1 MLVFNCNLP
10 PSVFLLSFVYVA
22 GLETKRPN
30 LLLGLAIIQRT
41 KRSGN
46 FPQEMEEKRPKVHL
60 AKDPMWIPKPPVLYG
75 SDKLDV
81 FQPYDP
87 ETPANLVLPSSPSC
101 PGSPS
106 DSSSSLAQPSPFAS
120 VRPNSTIA
128 LSVTAPAAPST
139 SGIIPN
145 QPPVA
150 PSGEKTPLQTIL
162 TSLFRGKPTESTAS
176 SDVSSTNP
184 SCIKKPPVLSQV
196 AGTMVDPIVQQYGQ
210 KSKIKEIEEVNDFD
224 RPYDPEE
231 EYNPGVGYG
240 MTTFKSIDKNQVE
253 GPAAPK
259 CVDDDVA
266 YDPEDETIFADVS
279 GIPAKPLVQNQI
291 PESSTCD
298 TPVSTQAAATTP
310 TTSTSSDG
318 IVPILPSGTV
328 VVSAATLS
336 EQQRMLEELNKQIE
350 EQKRQLKEQEEA
362 LRQQREA
369 VGMFMAHFSVSDS
382 MMSPPTKSLPL
393 CQLSSLKAQAETKP
407 SELTDKTSKCTEISL
422 STEIQTVVPQ
432 DTKDDDA
439 DTVVADPDKANTDVK
454 EGERYSSA
462 GEIED
467 SDVAYDPEDESFFKE
482 VEEEPLDGNSG
493 KTYNRALSRR
503 IRSASQKGSQN
514 SSHSRRRRLSP
525 KRRSHR
531 ERDHHRSPSKKSQRR
546 SSSRSQKRRDRD
558 RHRRSDRDRSRH
570 RGRDHSERLGRHRK
584 EHNMHRQSRGRRSP
598 SSLGQP
604 EQELSFSPENQIR
617 HSSELETALVPIKIE
632 PDEQKLNLNCG
643 QNLDE
648 SCSTFSHDPLPM
660 VQPNIIEQS
669 TSFSNDDPAQ
679 GTSMQVN
686 KPVNQQDQIESKI
699 DSTIPLREI
708 DPPLRDSPESPDP
721 EPQFVKPS
729 NSETKDTANAEKM
742 QDAGI
747 RFSGPISTLP
757 GMPPTNLS
765 ISNLDLQFQT
775 NQGRVMMMKS
785 DSRTTEQ
792 LMKSSERSPALN
804 CESSVMQGMIPEG
817 KGLLGL
823 KMEMNKPEPEK
834 TNDRRG
840 VNFQQYKNV
849 AEPDVLGCITESSSD
864 CNKLPGFGATISR
877 EDQIFPPYGRRVEQT
892 GQEDRPFIPNITNPG
907 WRGHDLP
914 APGLRSQRCQ
924 NTSFDPHVIDPH
936 STVKGS
942 NMQEH
947 WGGPNRRGSGVV
959 RGRGGPFVQDERK
972 YQPQWRGPNIDN
984 PRQNRNSPIGQDF
997 LTSGPDKE
1005 GPMHGRRDQGNPHSR
1020 GRDPESGGPNNDIG
1034 GPRGATMERRTLLVE
1049 GPRPNRRG
1057 QTAPAFKGSEPWLEQ
1072 RNIPMK
1078 SAESGPGN
1086 LHSLGPDRPGPDY
1099 LALEPES
1106 RGYPVDRLRNDKE
1119 GLQGPNFR
1127 GPEQYLNHPQSA
1139 KRGLGCLEFKGPGL
1153 DRRSLREA
1161 PDRTGS
1167 DKSIPFMRSDRMGT
1181 RGPDFREDP
1190 EADWRGSPMEGS
1202 EHMRTSVGGPVGA
1215 LKPGR
1220 IGPPGPESWR
1230 PEAGISDSNI
1240 GGPQLERMTPGSQ
1253 NLSGSELDY
1262 PGAWTRGSG
1271 PDFMGIRPE
1280 KPGPSH
1286 HTRRRSSEPF
1296 RNSDQEREFRNMEDS
1311 DSANFSGLGLERMPL
1326 LNERPHNIRG
1336 FPDGPQFI
1344 MSAHERRSSAMDE
1357 CESDKR
1363 CSPFRG
1369 GKSEEPD
1376 LEGPTHIRRGF
1387 RGLDPNRQPCENIGT
1402 DIRGQEPNRQ
1412 EQGVPGLTV
1421 LGDEFAQ
1428 GIRQKDS
1435 VTESRPRRDNWHETE
1450 FVGLEPIQ
1458 GGPDL
1463 EGPGS
1468 KGTSHTFRGPRG
1480 TNVRGPRSQSE
1491 RWKEP
1496 NFRDSLPERRTLN
1509 LHEQWS
1515 EGRELNNN
1523 WELHRDIGPRFTHE
1537 GPDEQFQCGHDP
1549 VEWRIPDNRGPKMIQ
1564 ERPNIQGRGSGCEL
1578 NGSDFRNPGLVRD
1591 HPSLVHPGSTR
1602 EESRKEFMSQDS
1614 DEPRRW
1620 GSGISFRGS
1629 RNPGNRRKN
1638 HDRRTP
1644 IMRGPRSDLRVSPD
1658 MENDFRQ
1665 PEFRDNIRSPN
1676 MEGHQTFSRGPGY
1689 ETSNLN
1695 RREEMED
1702 QERRVPRGLGSECP
1716 QSESRNFAFD
1726 GPEAG
1731 RRFSESGRMRSE
1743 RQGDNMERPRSIR
1756 EGSEDLRR
1764 ASRAPNMRKLGPDE
1778 TNMGDLMPE
1787 SLGVR
1792 RGTGRWDAPTDGS
1805 RSESRRGRPALTRFS
1820 SPSEVARF
1828 QGSSG
1833 PLCSGEQ
1840 SQQAAQPQQRKAAL
1854 LPTPTGPICF
1864 PTHVIKKPGGFGP
1877 EGKHMGLSMP
1887 RGRGRGRSISRDR

>member
-1 MLVFNCNLP
+1 MH
-10 PSVFLLSFVYVA
+10 VA

-46 FPQEMEEKRPKVHL
+46 FPQEVEEKRPKVHL

-106 DSSSSLAQPSPFAS
+106 DSSSSLAQPSPFTS
-120 VRPNSTIA
+120 VRPNP
-128 LSVTAPAAPST
+128 TASATPST
-139 SGIIPN
+139 K
-145 QPPVA
+145 PPVT
-150 PSGEKTPLQTIL
+150 PSSEKTPLQTIL
-162 TSLFRGKPTESTAS
+162 TSLFGGKPTESTAS
-176 SDVSSTNP
+176 SDASSINP
-184 SCIKKPPVLSQV
+184 SSVKKPPVLSQV

-231 EYNPGVGYG
+231 EYKPGVGYG

-253 GPAAPK
+253 GPAASK
-259 CVDDDVA
+259 SVDDDVA

-279 GIPAKPLVQNQI
+279 GIPTKPLVQNQI
-291 PESSTCD
+291 SDSSKCD
-298 TPVSTQAAATTP
+298 TPVPTQAATTTP
-310 TTSTSSDG
+310 TTTTSSDG
-318 IVPILPSGTV
+318 IAPILPSGTI

-393 CQLSSLKAQAETKP
+393 SQLSSLKAQAETKP
-407 SELTDKTSKCTEISL
+407 PELTDKTSTCTEISS
-422 STEIQTVVPQ
+422 STEKQTVEPQ

-439 DTVVADPDKANTDVK
+439 DTVVADPDKTNTDVK
-454 EGERYSSA
+454 ESERYSSA

-482 VEEEPLDGNSG
+482 VEDEPLDG
-493 KTYNRALSRR
+493 KTYDRALSRR
-503 IRSASQKGSQN
+503 IRNASQKGNQN
-514 SSHSRRRRLSP
+514 SGHSRRRRLSP

-531 ERDHHRSPSKKSQRR
+531 EREHCRSPSKKSQRR

-558 RHRRSDRDRSRH
+558 RHRRSDRSRH

-584 EHNMHRQSRGRRSP
+584 EHNTHRQSRGRRSP
-598 SSLGQP
+598 SSLGQ
-604 EQELSFSPENQIR
+604 QAHVSFSPEHQGP
-617 HSSELETALVPIKIE
+617 SSELETAMVPIKIE
-632 PDEQKLNLNCG
+632 PDEQKVKHNCG
-643 QNLDE
+643 ENLDE
-648 SCSTFSHDPLPM
+648 SCSPFSHNPHPM
-660 VQPNIIEQS
+660 VKPEITEQP
-669 TSFSNDDPAQ
+669 TSDELLKKSFINDDPAQ
-679 GTSMQVN
+679 GSMQVN
-686 KPVNQQDQIESKI
+686 KPVKQQDQIESKI

-721 EPQFVKPS
+721 DPQFVKPS
-729 NSETKDTANAEKM
+729 NMETKDTANTEKM
-742 QDAGI
+742 QDAGV
-747 RFSGPISTLP
+747 RFSGPISTVP

-765 ISNLDLQFQT
+765 NSNLDLQIQN
-775 NQGRVMMMKS
+775 NQGRVMIE
-785 DSRTTEQ
+785 SRTMEQ
-792 LMKSSERSPALN
+792 RMRSPALN
-804 CESSVMQGMIPEG
+804 CESSVMQGMSPG
-817 KGLLGL
+817 VKGLLGL
-823 KMEMNKPEPEK
+823 KMEVNTSEPGQ
-834 TNDRRG
+834 TSDRRG
-840 VNFQQYKNV
+840 GNFQQYKNV
-849 AEPDVLGCITESSSD
+849 VEPDVLGCITESSSD
-864 CNKLPGFGATISR
+864 FNKLAGSGATIPR
-877 EDQIFPPYGRRVEQT
+877 ENQIFPPNVRRVEQT
-892 GQEDRPFIPNITNPG
+892 GQEDRPFIPNITNPD
-907 WRGHDLP
+907 WRGPDLP
-914 APGLRSQRCQ
+914 APGMRSQRCQ
-924 NTSFDPHVIDPH
+924 NTGFDPHVIDPH
-936 STVKGS
+936 LTVEGL

-947 WGGPNRRGSGVV
+947 WSGPNRRGAAVV

-972 YQPQWRGPNIDN
+972 YQPQWRGPNIDD
-984 PRQNRNSPIGQDF
+984 PRHNRNSPMGQDF
-997 LTSGPDKE
+997 ITSGPDTE
-1005 GPMHGRRDQGNPHSR
+1005 GPMHDRRDPGNPHSR
-1020 GRDPESGGPNNDIG
+1020 GRDPERGGPNNDIG
-1034 GPRGATMERRTLLVE
+1034 GPRGAAMERRTLLVE
-1049 GPRPNRRG
+1049 GPGPNRRG
-1057 QTAPAFKGSEPWLEQ
+1057 QTAPAFRGSEPWLEQ
-1072 RNIPMK
+1072 RNIPMR
-1078 SAESGPGN
+1078 SAEAGPEN
-1086 LHSLGPDRPGPDY
+1086 LHSLGPDCPGP
-1099 LALEPES
+1099 ES
-1106 RGYPVDRLRNDKE
+1106 SGYPMDHLGNDKE

-1153 DRRSLREA
+1153 DRRSVREA
-1161 PDRTGS
+1161 PDSDRRGP
-1167 DKSIPFMRSDRMGT
+1167 DKSIPFTRSDRMGT
-1181 RGPDFREDP
+1181 RGPDIREDP

-1202 EHMRTSVGGPVGA
+1202 GHMRTSVGRPMGA
-1215 LKPGR
+1215 LEPGR

-1240 GGPQLERMTPGSQ
+1240 GGPGPERMAPGSQ
-1253 NLSGSELDY
+1253 NLSGSKPDY

-1271 PDFMGIRPE
+1271 PDLIGIRPE

-1286 HTRRRSSEPF
+1286 HTRRRGSGPYRS
-1296 RNSDQEREFRNMEDS
+1296 SDQEREFRNMEGS
-1311 DSANFSGLGLERMPL
+1311 DSANFSGLDLERRPL
-1326 LNERPHNIRG
+1326 LNERPHSIRG
-1336 FPDGPQFI
+1336 FPDGPQFF
-1344 MSAHERRSSAMDE
+1344 MSAPERRSSAMDG

-1369 GKSEEPD
+1369 GKSEGSA
-1376 LEGPTHIRRGF
+1376 LEGPTNIRRGF
-1387 RGLDPNRQPCENIGT
+1387 RGLDPNRQPCENIGR

-1412 EQGVPGLTV
+1412 EQGVPGLAN

-1428 GIRQKDS
+1428 GIRHKDS
-1435 VTESRPRRDNWHETE
+1435 VPESRPRRDNWHETE

-1458 GGPDL
+1458 GGPDM
-1463 EGPGS
+1463 EGPGP

-1480 TNVRGPRSQSE
+1480 TNVRGPRSESE

-1496 NFRDSLPERRTLN
+1496 NFRDYLPERRPMD

-1515 EGRELNNN
+1515 EERDLNTN

-1537 GPDEQFQCGHDP
+1537 GPDEQFQCGQDP

-1564 ERPNIQGRGSGCEL
+1564 ERPNIRGRGSRCDL

-1591 HPSLVHPGSTR
+1591 HQSMVHPGSTR

-1614 DEPRRW
+1614 DEPHRW
-1620 GSGISFRGS
+1620 GSGIPFRGS

-1638 HDRRTP
+1638 QDRRTP
-1644 IMRGPRSDLRVSPD
+1644 IMRGPRSDLRMSPD

-1665 PEFRDNIRSPN
+1665 PDFRDNIRRSN

-1702 QERRVPRGLGSECP
+1702 LERRVPRGLGSECP

-1756 EGSEDLRR
+1756 EGSEELRR
-1764 ASRAPNMRKLGPDE
+1764 VNRAPNMRKLGPDE
-1778 TNMGDLMPE
+1778 TNMRDLMPE

-1792 RGTGRWDAPTDGS
+1792 HGTGRWDGPTDGS
-1805 RSESRRGRPALTRFS
+1805 RSESRRGRPALSRFS

-1840 SQQAAQPQQRKAAL
+1840 SQQGAQPQQRKAAL

-1864 PTHVIKKPGGFGP
+1864 PNHVVKNPGGFGP

-1887 RGRGRGRSISRDR
+1887 RGRGRGRSVSRDR